1 MAVMSDSGE
10 KRKRS
15 GPGVRTGEDYLDAL
29 DDGRRVYID
38 GELVEN
44 MATHP
49 KTRGYAQVIA
59 EWYDAHRRP
68 ELQDVMT
75 FEDGSGERRATMWLR
90 QRDKEEL
97 AQRRRYHDVIHR
109 LLGAGY
115 FARLPEVNNSI
126 FLTYIDDPDP
136 WEANSIDAGAPE
148 GVSFAE
154 NIRAFWRYLVEN
166 DMNVAPAVI
175 DPPVDR
181 SRPEAEA
188 ESPNC
193 RVVSRDREGI
203 VVRGVKAIATGSAF
217 SDWLMVGVF
226 FRPGLTPDQTNYFV
240 VPTNAPGVSLI
251 SREPVVAED
260 KDPAAHPFSTRGDE
274 LDNMIVLED
283 VFVPWQHV
291 FHMGNPDHAFLY
303 PQRLFDWIHYSD
315 LVRFTVKTELMAG
328 LALLIGDSG
337 GLTRIPA
344 VASRIADI
352 IRFKESVLA
361 HLVAA
366 DETGFVTPGGMYK
379 PNNIMFDFGRA
390 HYHEHVGHFAN
401 ELLDLSGRSA
411 ILQPGEGDW
420 ERFGDVLETTL
431 RGAWTSGRER
441 LKVFRVVRD
450 LFLTDWAGRGRMFDM
465 FNGTPLNT
473 IRLLTL
479 HRTEYDP
486 NGPLTAFARETCGIP
501 LVEGQS
507 TVMDQ
512 IADYARAQDARTY

>member
-1 MAVMSDSGE
+1 MSTSV
-10 KRKRS
+10 KQKQS
-15 GPGVRTGEDYLDAL
+15 GPGVRTGADYLDAL
-29 DDGRRVYID
+29 DDGRRVYIN
-38 GELVEN
+38 GELIDNV
-44 MATHP
+44 ATHP
-49 KTRGYAQVIA
+49 KTSGYANVVAQ
-59 EWYDAHRRP
+59 WYDAHRRP
-68 ELQDVMT
+68 ELEDVMT
-75 FEDGSGERRATMWLR
+75 FVDESGERRAMMWLR
-90 QRDKEEL
+90 QKDKEQL
-97 AQRRRYHDVIHR
+97 AWRRRYHDAIYR
-109 LLGAGY
+109 LFGAGY
-115 FARLPEVNNSI
+115 YGRLPEVNNSI
-126 FLTYIDDPDP
+126 FLTYIDDPEP
-136 WEANSIDAGAPE
+136 WQENSLGVEAPA
-148 GVSFAE
+148 GVSFAD
-154 NIRAFWRYLVEN
+154 NIRSFWDYMVDN

-193 RVVSRDREGI
+193 HVVRQGPDGI
-203 VVRGVKAIATGSAF
+203 VVRGVKAIATASAF

-226 FRPGLTPDQTNYFV
+226 WRPGMPPDQTNYFV
-240 VPTNAPGVSLI
+240 VPTNAPGLSLI
-251 SREPVVAED
+251 SREPVVAET
-260 KDPAAHPFSTRGDE
+260 KDPAEHPFSTRGDE

-283 VFVPWQHV
+283 VFVPWEHV
-291 FHMGNPDHAFLY
+291 FHMGNPEHALLY

-337 GLTRIPA
+337 GLTKIPA
-344 VASRIADI
+344 VAARIADI

-366 DETGFVTPGGMYK
+366 DETGFVTPNGMYK

-390 HYHEHVGHFAN
+390 YFHENVNGFAN
-401 ELLDLSGRSA
+401 ELLDLSGRSS
-411 ILQPGEGDW
+411 IMQPGDGDW
-420 ERFGDVLETTL
+420 EQFGDVLDATL
-431 RGAWTSGRER
+431 RGAWENGRER

-450 LFLTDWAGRGRMFDM
+450 LLLTDWGSRGRMFDM

-501 LVEGQS
+501 LVAGQH
-507 TVMDQ
+507 TVREQ
-512 IADYARAQDARTY
+512 IADYARAQDAHVY